1 MRSLL
6 HTNTHKLLRAA
17 SYRQTHT
24 TSYAQ
29 PLTAND
35 AASYAQPLTAN
46 DAASCTV
53 LCLQVIFLTLANVLY
68 VQVYVST
75 VDIKGTTVTQLL
87 ARLEPN
93 IYEITRIRYI
103 NIVVPDTQQTG

>member
-1 MRSLL
+1 MYYMY
-6 HTNTHKLLRAA
+6 T
-17 SYRQTHT
+17 
-24 TSYAQ
+24 
-29 PLTAND
+29 
-35 AASYAQPLTAN
+35 
-46 DAASCTV
+46 
-53 LCLQVIFLTLANVLY
+53 